1 MRHLHLFFIDHCHR
15 HRKCLTHT
23 HTRAPTH
30 KQTLRHTLEHDETT
44 DCLQEREMEGEV
56 MTSPTP
62 EARLNTE
69 PLVGLQGV
77 QGLKGRKRGAGN

>member
-1 MRHLHLFFIDHCHR
+1 MGTENVLHKHARTNIE
-15 HRKCLTHT
+15 
-23 HTRAPTH
+23 
-30 KQTLRHTLEHDETT
+30 RHTLEHDETT

-69 PLVGLQGV
+69 PLVGLQGL